1 MNIGQRLRSLR
12 KSKGLSLGDV
22 QERTGMH
29 GSHLSRVETGRIV
42 PSLETLQRWAWAL
55 DAELYQFFL
64 EEGQTAAAG
73 AVKGNGKP
81 ARFLDSRQERL
92 LDLFA
97 RMAPRNQDL
106 ILSLAE
112 SVDRHL
118 PKENGEPDRKGG
130 HRPNAS
136 VSSERG
142 AGRAVAKLSTTETK
156 RLREGVMA
164 AENL

>member
-55 DAELYQFFL
+55 DAQVYEFFL
-64 EEGQTAAAG
+64 EDGQTLPPG
-73 AVKGNGKP
+73 VPKSNGRAP
-81 ARFLDSRQERL
+81 RFLDSRQERL
-92 LDLFA
+92 LDLFG
-97 RMAPRNQDL
+97 RMDVRNQDL

-118 PKENGEPDRKGG
+118 PRPHAEADRKTE
-130 HRPNAS
+130 HRLTTHPAPEEKGS
-136 VSSERG
+136 RTLP
-142 AGRAVAKLSTTETK
+142 KLSDREGK
-156 RLREGVMA
+156 RLVALA
-164 AENL
+164 AENV

>member
-55 DAELYQFFL
+55 DAQVYEFFL
-64 EEGQTAAAG
+64 EDGQTLPPD
-73 AVKGNGKP
+73 V
-81 ARFLDSRQERL
+81 LDSNRRATRL
-92 LDLFA
+92 LDPREERLMDLFG
-97 RMAPRNQDL
+97 RMDTRNQDL

-118 PKENGEPDRKGG
+118 PRQNGELAHKTERKLAA
-130 HRPNAS
+130 RLAPLS
-136 VSSERG
+136 VG
-142 AGRAVAKLSTTETK
+142 AQPELAKAPGR
-156 RLREGVMA
+156 
-164 AENL
+164 

>member
-64 EEGQTAAAG
+64 EDGQPVAPG
-73 AVKGNGKP
+73 ATKGSGKS
-81 ARFLDSRQERL
+81 ARLLDSREERL
-92 LDLFA
+92 LDLFG

-118 PKENGEPDRKGG
+118 PKDGDAG
-130 HRPNAS
+130 HR
-136 VSSERG
+136 RG
-142 AGRAVAKLSTTETK
+142 GPRLHARFPPRTNGSRAVAKLPAAETK
-156 RLREGVMA
+156 ASLDTAVLTQNR
-164 AENL
+164 

>member
-55 DAELYQFFL
+55 DAQLYEFFL
-64 EEGQTAAAG
+64 EDGQAPPAG
-73 AVKGNGKP
+73 VVENKGRS
-81 ARFLDSRQERL
+81 ARLLDSRQERL
-92 LDLFA
+92 LDLFG
-97 RMAPRNQDL
+97 RMDSRNQEL

-112 SVDRHL
+112 SVDKHL
-118 PKENGEPDRKGG
+118 PRHSIDAGSKTAEDAPPLGRTEPRSF
-130 HRPNAS
+130 P
-136 VSSERG
+136 
-142 AGRAVAKLSTTETK
+142 KLTRETK
-156 RLREGVMA
+156 PLRQPVLAGSHG
-164 AENL
+164 

>member
-64 EEGQTAAAG
+64 EDGQSLPPG
-73 AVKGNGKP
+73 ATNRG
-81 ARFLDSRQERL
+81 AMRSLDSREERL
-92 LDLFA
+92 VDLFG
-97 RMAPRNQDL
+97 RMDVRNQDL

-118 PKENGEPDRKGG
+118 PKAVGNPARKPGPRPGAFSSGG
-130 HRPNAS
+130 RTF
-136 VSSERG
+136 
-142 AGRAVAKLSTTETK
+142 AKLTARETSDVDVELVAGES
-156 RLREGVMA
+156 R
-164 AENL
+164 

>member
-64 EEGQTAAAG
+64 EDGQNLPPG
-73 AVKGNGKP
+73 AINHGAMRSLG
-81 ARFLDSRQERL
+81 SREERL
-92 LDLFA
+92 LDLFG
-97 RMAPRNQDL
+97 RMDVRNQDL

-118 PKENGEPDRKGG
+118 PKAVG
-130 HRPNAS
+130 HRVRKPGQRPGAFSAGSRGFSKVAARTAS
-136 VSSERG
+136 NVDAEIL
-142 AGRAVAKLSTTETK
+142 AG
-156 RLREGVMA
+156 
-164 AENL
+164 ENR

>member
-64 EEGQTAAAG
+64 EDGQTLPPG
-73 AVKGNGKP
+73 ATKHGVV
-81 ARFLDSRQERL
+81 RSLDGREERL
-92 LDLFA
+92 LDLFG
-97 RMAPRNQDL
+97 RMDVRNQDL

-118 PKENGEPDRKGG
+118 PRAGGKSGPQPVPFGSRRRGFSKLTAHPTSDLGTEVLAGEN
-130 HRPNAS
+130 H
-136 VSSERG
+136 
-142 AGRAVAKLSTTETK
+142 
-156 RLREGVMA
+156 
-164 AENL
+164 